1 MAQAPGVNITVTSN
15 TSNVSVQNPTG
26 TWFALGVAAGPANIP
41 VPIQSMNDFNSVFG
55 QIVNGQI
62 TGRYSLPNMNST
74 ALYDA
79 LDVYFREG
87 GMQAFVVRVQPAST
101 GVAATSGSAGG
112 VWTLT
117 AGGKGTWAN
126 SSGASAAGV
135 ILTVNFI
142 SAGNYS
148 ATIAYNGVTN
158 ASITGLS
165 SDTDVINWV
174 NSLPLYQGLV
184 TASAVTPN
192 PATVTAASATGGV
205 VTYTAVNSFSAGQTV
220 TIAGLSTA
228 AFNLSNVVI
237 ATASGTQFTVTN
249 AATGTAVT
257 GASATATLIS
267 SLPTTTVTPLTVYMT
282 GGTDVAVADTDV
294 TAALASITEAYGPGQ
309 VSYPGNTNAAMYVS
323 LANHAANNNRVA
335 LLDAPN
341 SATAATLVSTVTTF
355 QTNVA
360 VVDPSYAAFFGPWL
374 LTPGTVNT
382 NPSTTN
388 PYAFTRTVAPVA
400 LAAAKIAQND
410 AGHDANVPA
419 AGITGGNATYVTGLT
434 QLYGSSDRATLNA
447 AGVNVIRNVAN
458 VGTICIYGFRSAAVN
473 PAWIYFNNVR
483 FRMQVVSQFD
493 AIAEGFVFQEID
505 AKGQLFGKLAGAL
518 GAQCQAYWLRGSLY
532 GATAGSAY
540 VVNTGPTVN
549 TPATIQ
555 AGQVNAVVS
564 LKMSPFGEFV
574 NISIVKYAV
583 TATLPQ

>member
-1 MAQAPGVNITVTSN
+1 MAQAPGTYVTVTANASN
-15 TSNVSVQNPTG
+15 LTVQNPTG

-41 VPIQSMNDFNSVFG
+41 VPVQSMNDFNAVFG

-62 TGRYSLPNMNST
+62 TGRYALTNMNST

-87 GMQAFVVRVQPAST
+87 GMQAYVVRVQPTST
-101 GVAATSGSAGG
+101 GVAATSGTSGG
-112 VWTLT
+112 LWTLT
-117 AGGKGTWAN
+117 ASGKGSWAN
-126 SSGASAAGV
+126 SSSSSAAGV

-142 SAGNYS
+142 STGNYS
-148 ATIAYNGVTN
+148 ATIAYNGNIN

-165 SDTDVINWV
+165 GDTDIVNWV

-184 TASAVTPN
+184 TASSNAGT
-192 PATVTAASATGGV
+192 TALPT
-205 VTYTAVNSFSAGQTV
+205 
-220 TIAGLSTA
+220 STA
-228 AFNLSNVVI
+228 S
-237 ATASGTQFTVTN
+237 
-249 AATGTAVT
+249 
-257 GASATATLIS
+257 
-267 SLPTTTVTPLTVYMT
+267 PLTVYMT
-282 GGTDVAVADTDV
+282 SGTDVAVADADV

-309 VSYPGNTNAAMYVS
+309 VSYPGNTNAAVYVS

-341 SATAATLVSTVTTF
+341 SATATTVASAVSTF
-355 QTNVA
+355 QGTGS

-374 LTPGTVNT
+374 LTPGTTNV
-382 NPSTTN
+382 NPSATN

-400 LAAAKIAQND
+400 LAAAKISQND

-419 AGITGGNATYVTGLT
+419 AGLTNGNATYVTGLT
-434 QLYGSSDRATLNA
+434 QTYSASDRALLNS
-447 AGVNVIRNVAN
+447 AGVNVVRNVPN
-458 VGTICIYGFRSAAVN
+458 VGTICIYGFRSASTN
-473 PAWIYFNNVR
+473 PAWTFFSNVR
-483 FRMQVVSQFD
+483 FRMQVVAQFD

-505 AKGQLFGKLAGAL
+505 GKGQLFGKLAGSL

-532 GATAGSAY
+532 GPDAGSAY
-540 VVNTGPTVN
+540 VVNTGPNVN

-555 AGQVNAVVS
+555 AGQINAVVS

-574 NISIVKYAV
+574 NISVVKYAV